1 MKGIVEGAE
10 KLGLE
15 SKAIRVDR
23 EAFISKFTLPT
34 IAHIITDSIKY
45 NILYYHFYS
54 IIIYQYLNYI
64 KLNLFYKDNKLANK
78 VYFRDGI
85 LLTIG
90 LSILYVSE
98 AIIYI
103 NMSEFNIK
111 SFIFSALF
119 ILPSILTNKMISKE
133 FHTVNKDILENKR

>member
-1 MKGIVEGAE
+1 M
-10 KLGLE
+10 
-15 SKAIRVDR
+15 
-23 EAFISKFTLPT
+23 
-34 IAHIITDSIKY
+34 
-45 NILYYHFYS
+45 
-54 IIIYQYLNYI
+54 
-64 KLNLFYKDNKLANK
+64 NLFYKDNKLANK